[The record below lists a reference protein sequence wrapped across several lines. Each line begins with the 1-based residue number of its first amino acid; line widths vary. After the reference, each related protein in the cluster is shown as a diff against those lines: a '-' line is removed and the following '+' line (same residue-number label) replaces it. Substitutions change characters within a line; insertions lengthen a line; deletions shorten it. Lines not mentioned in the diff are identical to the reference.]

1 MEEMTVHEPT
11 EMERLALER
20 EQTLRQREAALEM
33 RERRARAQELLAQRN
48 LPPELTDCLNF
59 TDDESMEK
67 SLNALEK
74 AFLEQVDKAVGERMK
89 GVTPRSGEGAPYV
102 GQLRS
107 ALGLK

>member
-1 MEEMTVHEPT
+1 MEEKANHEPT
-11 EMERLALER
+11 EQERLAMER
-20 EQTLRQREAALEM
+20 EAALCQREAALER
-33 RERRARAQELLAQRN
+33 RERRTRAQEMLARRN

-59 TDDESMEK
+59 ADDESLEK

-74 AFLEQVDKAVGERMK
+74 ALWEQVDKAVSERMK
-89 GVTPRSGEGAPYV
+89 GATPRSGEGAPYV